1 MVNLVTLDSRAH
13 GNLRVSRRTSP
24 QIAQV
29 DAVSVIPR
37 EFQRLVAH
45 YPIFFIKSAESGR
58 FEPVAL
64 LGFQKRENLFF
75 VEGRW
80 DVAYVPLQ
88 IQRQPFSLVP
98 HRSEAPGGGQGS
110 MDIAIDMSSSQVHT
124 GEGER
129 LFDDNGQP
137 SGYLQSIT
145 SMLSALVSGATE
157 GYALTGRL
165 AELNLLEP
173 VGINIEFVDRSE
185 TKLQGLYWIA
195 AAALQALSG
204 AQLAELRD
212 RGFLEWLYFQMA
224 SVSHVSSLVA
234 RKNKLLSGVTTER
247 RPSGQRGNPQRGSAR
262 ESPAGTPPRHPEGPD
277 VGSE

>member
-1 MVNLVTLDSRAH
+1 MVNLVTLDSRVH
-13 GNLRVSRRTSP
+13 RNLRVSRHTSP
-24 QIAQV
+24 QAAQV

-45 YPIFFIKSAESGR
+45 YPIFFTKSAESGR
-58 FEPVAL
+58 FEPAVL
-64 LGFQKRENLFF
+64 LGFQKKENLFF

-98 HRSEAPGGGQGS
+98 RRSEAPGGGQGS
-110 MDIAIDMSSSQVHT
+110 LDIAIDMSSSQVQT

-129 LFDDNGQP
+129 LFDDDGQP
-137 SGYLQSIT
+137 SRYLQSIT
-145 SMLSALVSGATE
+145 SMLSALVSGSTE
-157 GYALTGRL
+157 GYAFTGKL

-185 TKLQGLYWIA
+185 ARLQGLYWIA
-195 AAALQALSG
+195 AAALKALPA

-212 RGFLEWLYFQMA
+212 REFLEWLYFQMA
-224 SVSHVSSLVA
+224 SVAHVSSLVA

-247 RPSGQRGNPQRGSAR
+247 PAR
-262 ESPAGTPPRHPEGPD
+262 ESPAGTPPPHPGVPDAGP
-277 VGSE
+277 G